1 MLLRLMQLSA
11 AAGGPAARSAPVA
24 TILPGDASAILAA
37 VVISRS
43 CLAPLLLMVQV
54 RSYASQYPLLMFL
67 CFHMS
72 NHCHL

>member
-37 VVISRS
+37 VVIIPTLFAMTI
-43 CLAPLLLMVQV
+43 CW
-54 RSYASQYPLLMFL
+54 
-67 CFHMS
+67 H
-72 NHCHL
+72 